1 MMSTDPKHDLATLL
15 GKHHQDFSSGP
26 FAIGCGCGE
35 SMPSDAAH
43 RAHIAEVLAAA
54 GWVSPEE
61 HAAALDD
68 LHETVDQVNRVSA
81 LAADLQRR
89 GDTDGARLIFAAL
102 NGERA

>member
-1 MMSTDPKHDLATLL
+1 MSAEPKRDLDDLIAAWWLEQDDPTVLYD
-15 GKHHQDFSSGP
+15 GV
-26 FAIGCGCGE
+26 E
-35 SMPSDAAH
+35 
-43 RAHIAEVLAAA
+43 HIASTHLAEAIVAA

-68 LHETVDQVNRVSA
+68 LHEGVDQVNRVSA

-89 GDTDGARLIFAAL
+89 GDSETARLIFAAL